1 MRFLESFLQFDTSKD
16 TIYSKVDQLPPLNMS
31 LLFSNEYGFAS
42 YQRLLG
48 VRFVMDGSV
57 YSTQDMYTERQ
68 ITWVASDLT
77 PLLPLTL
84 SSLYQNR
91 RSRVS
96 CGTAEC
102 VSTDPVIRAWVA
114 MPTPEVTAGFASRS
128 QRSSRP

>member
-1 MRFLESFLQFDTSKD
+1 MMRFLESFLQFDPAKD
-16 TIYSKVDQLPPLNMS
+16 TIYSKIDQLPPLNLS

-48 VRFVMDGSV
+48 VRFVMDGVV

-84 SSLYQNR
+84 HIRTSDG
-91 RSRVS
+91 
-96 CGTAEC
+96 C
-102 VSTDPVIRAWVA
+102 DPTTKVRN
-114 MPTPEVTAGFASRS
+114 GRL
-128 QRSSRP
+128 

>member
-1 MRFLESFLQFDTSKD
+1 MTSCRLPESFLQFDTSKD

-48 VRFVMDGSV
+48 MRFVMDGTV

-77 PLLPLTL
+77 PLLPLRL

-96 CGTAEC
+96 CGTAE
-102 VSTDPVIRAWVA
+102 
-114 MPTPEVTAGFASRS
+114 
-128 QRSSRP
+128 